1 MKLIITGG
9 AGFIGSTLI
18 RKVLKY
24 KEYKILNL
32 DKLTYASNLNSIE
45 DLNSN
50 PNYKFIKCD
59 ICDYKLLEKIIG
71 EFKPNKIIH
80 LAAESHVD
88 RSIDNSFSFI
98 ETNIIGTYNLLEIAR
113 KYYSRLSSL
122 EKNKFIFHHVSTDE
136 VYGSLNINDKKFE
149 ERTSYKP
156 NSPYS
161 ASKASSDHLVRA
173 WNKTY
178 KLPTVITNC
187 TNNYGPFQFPEKLIP
202 LTILKCLSHE
212 SIPIYGSGSQ
222 IRDWLYVED
231 HADALIRIFQRCDS
245 GEIYN
250 IGGNCEKTN
259 LQVVEYICKMLDE
272 LSPSEKINN
281 YSQLI
286 TFVEDR
292 PGHDKRYAMNIGKIK
307 RDYDWS
313 PLETFESGMEK
324 TIKWYLKNEDWILSI
339 TKKSYDLGR
348 LGTYEE

>member
-1 MKLIITGG
+1 MRLIVTGG

-18 RKVLKY
+18 RKALKF
-24 KEYKILNL
+24 KKYKILNL
-32 DKLTYASNLNSIE
+32 DKLTYASNLNSIK
-45 DLNSN
+45 DFKSN
-50 PNYKFIKCD
+50 PNYSFNKCD
-59 ICDYKLLEKIIG
+59 ICDYRLLEKNIN

-88 RSIDNSFSFI
+88 RSIDNSFNFI

-113 KYYSRLSSL
+113 EYFNSLSSY
-122 EKNKFIFHHVSTDE
+122 KKKQFIFHHVSTDE
-136 VYGSLNINDKKFE
+136 VYGSLNANENKFDE
-149 ERTSYKP
+149 NTSYKP

-212 SIPIYGSGSQ
+212 NIPIYGSGAQ

-231 HADALIRIFQRCDS
+231 HADALLRILEGCNS

-250 IGGNCEKTN
+250 IGGNCEKSN
-259 LQVVEYICKMLDE
+259 LQVVEYICNILDE
-272 LSPSEKINN
+272 ISPSKKINS

-286 TFVEDR
+286 TFVKDR
-292 PGHDKRYAMNIGKIK
+292 PGHDYRYSMNIKKIK
-307 RDYDWS
+307 KDYNWK
-313 PLETFESGMEK
+313 PLETFESGMKK
-324 TIKWYLKNEDWILSI
+324 TIDWYLKNENWIINI
-339 TKKSYDLGR
+339 TKKSYNLER
-348 LGTYEE
+348 LGVYEE

>member
-1 MKLIITGG
+1 MKLIVTGG

-18 RKVLKY
+18 RRSLKQKKY
-24 KEYKILNL
+24 EILNL

-45 DLNSN
+45 DLKSD
-50 PNYKFIKCD
+50 PNYSFIKCD
-59 ICDYKLLEKIIG
+59 ICDYQLLEKIIID
-71 EFKPNKIIH
+71 FKPNKIIH

-113 KYYSRLSSL
+113 KYFSSLSSY
-122 EKNKFIFHHVSTDE
+122 EKNQFIFHHVSTDE
-136 VYGSLNINDKKFE
+136 VYGSLDFDDKKFD
-149 ERTSYKP
+149 ERSSYKP

-178 KLPTVITNC
+178 NLPTVITNC

-212 SIPIYGSGSQ
+212 NIPIYGSGSQ

-231 HADALIRIFQRCDS
+231 HADALLRILERCDS
-245 GEIYN
+245 GEVYN
-250 IGGNCEKTN
+250 IGGNCEKSN
-259 LQVVEYICKMLDE
+259 LQVVEYICKILDE
-272 LSPSEKINN
+272 IFPSKKINN

-286 TFVEDR
+286 TFVKDR
-292 PGHDKRYAMNIGKIK
+292 PGHDKRYAMNINKIK
-307 RDYDWS
+307 KDYNWR
-313 PLETFESGMEK
+313 PLETFESGMKK
-324 TIKWYLKNEDWILSI
+324 TIKWYLKNEDWILNI
-339 TKKSYDLGR
+339 TKQSYNLER
-348 LGTYEE
+348 LGNHNE